1 MNRQS
6 DMKEKIS
13 SLKSNIE
20 EMDISKKMLNLK

>member
-13 SLKSNIE
+13 SLESNVE